1 MNGFRWSLRLTAVSM
16 LLAIGISEAK
26 ITDVEVKNDD
36 RNIVLIAR
44 PFGFTRNGV
53 IEVHMKNDKVFLP
66 QGSPPFQAEQKAKLG
81 FFITTAEAE
90 TQLES
95 DLSEG
100 SCVLENSNI
109 DRLFTFQE
117 LEQERNAEGS
127 KWNFDYMNKIAPDK
141 GGEYSLFFANCLPQA
156 VVSFEIQVALYNEG
170 AGGAK
175 DYLSAGEAMLP
186 TVYMVMFVLYAVS
199 LGIWLWTMY
208 SRRST
213 TLKIHYLMAA
223 LLLAK
228 ALTVLSQSGMYHLIR
243 TTGGPDGW
251 NIAYY
256 VFTLLRGIMLFTV
269 IVLIGTGWSFLK
281 PFLAD
286 KEKKVILVLVPLQV
300 FANIATVILD
310 ESGPAAK
317 GWFTWRDIFHL
328 LDIICCCAILFPIVW
343 SIKHLREAS
352 HTDGKSARN
361 VVKLTLFR
369 QFYVMVVSY
378 IYFTRIV
385 VYLLKSTTPYQ
396 YVWLSDAAGEL
407 ATLAF
412 YCITGYLFRPA
423 ADNPYFA
430 LEPEELEELESK

>member
-1 MNGFRWSLRLTAVSM
+1 MASAKFVAVIC
-16 LLAIGISEAK
+16 LLGLLNQLEAK
-26 ITDVEVKNDD
+26 ISEVNVKNDD
-36 RNIVLIAR
+36 RNIILIAR
-44 PFGFTRNGV
+44 PFGFTRSGV
-53 IEVHMKNDKVFLP
+53 IEVHIKNDKVFLP
-66 QGSPPFQAEQKAKLG
+66 EGSPPFQQEQKSKLG

-90 TQLES
+90 TQLET

-117 LEQERNAEGS
+117 LDQNRNSEGS
-127 KWNFDYMNKIAPDK
+127 DWTFDYVNKIAPDK

-156 VVSFEIQVALYNEG
+156 VVSFDINVALYNEG
-170 AGGAK
+170 ASGAK

-186 TVYMVMFVLYAVS
+186 TVYMVMFVLYVVS
-199 LGIWLWTMY
+199 IMMWAWTMY
-208 SRRST
+208 SKRTT
-213 TLKIHYLMAA
+213 TLKIHYMMGVLV
-223 LLLAK
+223 LCK

-256 VFTLLRGIMLFTV
+256 IFTFMRGTFLFVV
-269 IVLIGTGWSFLK
+269 IVLIGTGWSFIK

-286 KEKKVILVLVPLQV
+286 REKKVIMVLVPLQV
-300 FANIATVILD
+300 FANIATIILD
-310 ESGPAAK
+310 ESGPAVK

-423 ADNPYFA
+423 SDNPYFA
-430 LEPEELEELESK
+430 LEPDEIEEEDNL

>member
-1 MNGFRWSLRLTAVSM
+1 MMSKG
-16 LLAIGISEAK
+16 LLLCAALLLVQVPAIEGK
-26 ITDVEVKNDD
+26 ITTVEVKNDD

-44 PFGFTRNGV
+44 PFGFTRSGV
-53 IEVHMKNDKVFLP
+53 IEVHLKDDKVFLP
-66 QGSPPFQAEQKAKLG
+66 EGSPPFQQDQKAKLG

-100 SCVLENSNI
+100 SCVLDNENI

-117 LEQERNAEGS
+117 LEQNRNEEGAEFT
-127 KWNFDYMNKIAPDK
+127 FDYMNKIAPDK

-156 VVSFEIQVALYNEG
+156 VVSFNIHVSLYNENTN
-170 AGGAK
+170 GAK

-186 TVYMVMFVLYAVS
+186 TVFMIMFVLYLVS
-199 LGIWLWTMY
+199 FCLWIYTMY
-208 SRRST
+208 SKNTT
-213 TLKIHYLMAA
+213 TLKIHYLMAG
-223 LLLAK
+223 LLVSK

-256 VFTLLRGIMLFTV
+256 VFTFMRGIMLFVV

-286 KEKKVILVLVPLQV
+286 REKKVIMVLIPLQV
-300 FANIATVILD
+300 FANIATIILD
-310 ESGPAAK
+310 ESGPAVK

-343 SIKHLREAS
+343 SIKHLREAA

-423 ADNPYFA
+423 SDNPYFA
-430 LEPEELEELESK
+430 LEPEEEEESEMDA

>member
-1 MNGFRWSLRLTAVSM
+1 MRGYAQ
-16 LLAIGISEAK
+16 LAFMAFLALSTQVVTGK
-26 ITDVEVKNDD
+26 ITAVEVKNDD

-44 PFGFTRNGV
+44 PFGFGMNGV
-53 IEVHMKNDKVFLP
+53 IEIKLHQDKIFLP
-66 QGSPPFQAEQKAKLG
+66 EGSPAPNKDKLG

-100 SCVLENSNI
+100 GCVLDNPNI
-109 DRLFTFQE
+109 DRLFTFSEMDQN
-117 LEQERNAEGS
+117 RNSDGS
-127 KWNFDYMNKIAPDK
+127 FDYINRIAPDK

-156 VVSFEIQVALYNEG
+156 VVSFEIKVSLYNENS
-170 AGGAK
+170 AGSK

-186 TVYMVMFVLYAVS
+186 TVYMIMFVLYLCALILWS
-199 LGIWLWTMY
+199 YGIY
-208 SRRST
+208 SKNT
-213 TLKIHYLMAA
+213 TSHKIHYLMGG

-228 ALTVLSQSGMYHLIR
+228 AMTVLSQSGMYHLIR

-256 VFTLLRGIMLFTV
+256 IFTFLRGTMLFTV

-286 KEKKVILVLVPLQV
+286 REKKVIMVVIPLQV
-300 FANIATVILD
+300 FANIATIILD
-310 ESGPAAK
+310 ESGPAVK

-352 HTDGKSARN
+352 HTDGKAARN
-361 VVKLTLFR
+361 MVKLTLFR

-385 VYLLKSTTPYQ
+385 VYLLKSTTPYE
-396 YVWLSDAAGEL
+396 YLWLSDAAGEL

-423 ADNPYFA
+423 SDNPYFA
-430 LEPEELEELESK
+430 LEPDEAAELEMEEAK

>member
-1 MNGFRWSLRLTAVSM
+1 LA
-16 LLAIGISEAK
+16 LLALCLLGAQGK

-44 PFGFTRNGV
+44 PFGFSHAGV
-53 IEVHMKNDKVFLP
+53 IEVHMRNDKVFLP
-66 QGSPPFQAEQKAKLG
+66 DDAPPFQQDQKSKLG

-100 SCVLENSNI
+100 SCVLENANI

-117 LEQERNAEGS
+117 LDQNRNAEGS
-127 KWNFDYMNKIAPDK
+127 VWTFDYTNKISPEK

-156 VVSFEIQVALYNEG
+156 VVSFEISVLLYNEG
-170 AGGAK
+170 PGGMR

-186 TVYMVMFVLYAVS
+186 TVYMVMFVLYSVALVMW
-199 LGIWLWTMY
+199 IYNMY
-208 SRRST
+208 AKRTT
-213 TLKIHYLMAA
+213 TLKIHYLMGG
-223 LLLAK
+223 LLTAK

-256 VFTLLRGIMLFTV
+256 VFTFLRGIMLFVV

-286 KEKKVILVLVPLQV
+286 KEKKVIMILVPLQV
-300 FANIATVILD
+300 FANVATIVLD
-310 ESGPAAK
+310 ESGPAVK

-343 SIKHLREAS
+343 SIKHLRDAAQ
-352 HTDGKSARN
+352 TDGKSARN

-396 YVWLSDAAGEL
+396 YVWISDAAGEL

-412 YCITGYLFRPA
+412 YSITGYLFRPA
-423 ADNPYFA
+423 SDNPYFA
-430 LEPEELEELESK
+430 LEPEEIEDEDSL